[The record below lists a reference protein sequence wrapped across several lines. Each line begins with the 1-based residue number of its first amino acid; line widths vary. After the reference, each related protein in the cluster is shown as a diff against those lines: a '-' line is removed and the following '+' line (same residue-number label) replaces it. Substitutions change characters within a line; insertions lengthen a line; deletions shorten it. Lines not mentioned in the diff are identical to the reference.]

1 MEIIGLFK
9 TKKVLLI
16 CLLYTIFCC
25 KGENKDNGTTY
36 KSSNSGIIVNE
47 SCFVKQK
54 SFNKKEDKELIYKY
68 ENETYEIKSNNEQAY
83 DIVLNGKKYLS
94 NLNLES
100 ANINF
105 YYYKCENKKVFLIE
119 GDDYYSSVFFVYVFE
134 NEDLY
139 YLGDFDIN
147 QPNVEKS
154 GVLKKDFKIS
164 FNNNEF
170 IIDALVKDKLFK
182 TFYLKQKKSIPQESQ
197 DSKLDLSGLWRLN
210 CENSLTTFDIS
221 DKNGYLSLYSD
232 NAIYINVEIIN
243 IEDKVGEYYIR
254 FKNTES
260 QQNYSGDKKSIVDN
274 EISKSENIGRLV
286 LKNNKLLLYWK
297 GLFNDKAKKLDFEQD
312 FILIKENEGKN
323 PITLTKCD

>member
-1 MEIIGLFK
+1 MKSTIIQLLVIFAFALSSCNSE
-9 TKKVLLI
+9 KKEKIKVNNI
-16 CLLYTIFCC
+16 ENTI
-25 KGENKDNGTTY
+25 T
-36 KSSNSGIIVNE
+36 IVNK

-54 SFNKKEDKELIYKY
+54 SLNKKDNDDFLYKY
-68 ENETYEIKSNNEQAY
+68 ENETYEIKNNNEQAY

-119 GDDYYSSVFFVYVFE
+119 GDDYYSSVFFVYIFE

-147 QPNVEKS
+147 QLNVEKS

-197 DSKLDLSGLWRLN
+197 DSKLDLNGLWRLN

-221 DKNGYLSLYSD
+221 DKKGYLSLYSN
-232 NAIYINVEIIN
+232 NAIYINVDIIDIPN
-243 IEDKVGEYYIR
+243 KKNEYYLR
-254 FKNTES
+254 FKNTDS
-260 QQNYSGDKKSIVDN
+260 QKKYYKDDKNVIDD
-274 EISKSENIGRLV
+274 EISKTENIAKLI
-286 LKNNKLLLYWK
+286 LKDKTALLYWY
-297 GLFNDKAKKLDFEQD
+297 GLHNVKTKKLDFVDD
-312 FILIKENEGKN
+312 FIMLKENGGKN
-323 PITLTKCD
+323 PIELTKCD